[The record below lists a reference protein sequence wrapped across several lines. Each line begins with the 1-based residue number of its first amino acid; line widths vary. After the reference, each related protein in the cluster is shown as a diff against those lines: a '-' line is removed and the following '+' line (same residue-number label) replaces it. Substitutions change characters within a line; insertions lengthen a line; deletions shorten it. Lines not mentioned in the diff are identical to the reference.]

1 MEITSQEF
9 KNHSFTVKSL
19 VLYLKDKVENDDL
32 LTDIW
37 ISGDVNNLRRSG
49 AGHCYFTLD
58 DDNHSIRCVM
68 FKCSKGQSLLIDKT
82 FS

>member
-19 VLYLKDKVENDDL
+19 VLYLKNKVENDEN

-37 ISGDVNNLRRSG
+37 ISGDVNNLRDLNRATKNINS
-49 AGHCYFTLD
+49 
-58 DDNHSIRCVM
+58 RCGGNGSPN
-68 FKCSKGQSLLIDKT
+68 CST
-82 FS
+82 Y